1 MQVKLST
8 LFLVSAV
15 ALIGGMLISG
25 ERTLLAGLERIGI
38 KDDPNAPPT
47 QAESIF
53 VALDRAFVSV
63 PVTRKGRGGAL
74 TSLDSNLIVMTHE
87 GGFFDVTGET
97 ALPLKIM
104 PPANGWDDML
114 AFEAVNTDYNFAH
127 YYFRYNDLD
136 IFEDKLLVSYTEW
149 VAIDSCYRT
158 SLAVAPLSGAS
169 NSANITIATEDWSIL
184 YSTTPCLPPKTVGRA
199 IDGHMAGGRFHIGQ
213 DRTIYL
219 ASGDYAV
226 DGTYAPVALSQ
237 DPSQDYG
244 KVLAIDL
251 DTGVAEKISQ
261 GHSNMQGIVAD
272 DTGALYTVEHGRRG
286 GDELNRILPGRDY
299 GWPKVSLGTRYNR
312 LPLQS
317 TEDYG
322 RHPGFETP
330 VYSWL
335 PSVAISSLTQVNNFH
350 PAWDGDLLAGSLA
363 GRTLFR
369 IRLQDGG
376 ILFDERIHIGN
387 RIRYVH
393 QHGDQ
398 IVLWTDERQ
407 VIKLSVGEFDAGSQ
421 FAVAK
426 IEELNLTPQQKLQTG
441 LVLDQCSECHGFGS
455 VAGGNAPALG
465 LVYERDIAT
474 ALSFEYSTALSA
486 KSGTWTREALTE
498 YLTDPNAFAQ
508 GTAMPNPEISDP
520 AVVNAVVDIL
530 EALRFQPE

>member
-1 MQVKLST
+1 M
-8 LFLVSAV
+8 LV
-15 ALIGGMLISG
+15 SG
-25 ERTLLAGLERIGI
+25 ERTLLAGLESIGI

-47 QAESIF
+47 QTESIF
-53 VALDRAFVSV
+53 IALDRSSTSV

-74 TSLDSNLIVMTHE
+74 TSLGRDLIVMTHE
-87 GGFFDVTGET
+87 GGFFDVTGDT
-97 ALPLKIM
+97 AVALTIM

-114 AFEAVNTDYNFAH
+114 AFEAANPSYNFAH
-127 YYFRYNDLD
+127 YYFRYNDLNV
-136 IFEDKLLVSYTEW
+136 FEDKLLVSYTEW
-149 VAIDSCYRT
+149 VAANSCYRT
-158 SLAVAPLSGAS
+158 SLAVAPLSGARA
-169 NSANITIATEDWSIL
+169 SADVKIAPDDWSIL
-184 YSTTPCLPPKTVGRA
+184 YSTDPCLPPKTVGRA

-219 ASGDYAV
+219 ASGDDAV

-251 DTGVAEKISQ
+251 DTGAAEKISQ
-261 GHSNMQGIVAD
+261 GHSNMQGIVVDA
-272 DTGALYTVEHGRRG
+272 TGVVYAVEHGRRG

-369 IRLQDGG
+369 IRLQEGR

-398 IVLWTDERQ
+398 IALWTDERQ

-426 IEELNLTPQQKLQTG
+426 IEELDLTPQQKLQTG
-441 LVLDQCSECHGFGS
+441 LVLDQCSECHSYGS
-455 VAGGNAPALG
+455 VAGGNAPGLG
-465 LVYERDIAT
+465 LVYERDIA
-474 ALSFEYSTALSA
+474 AVPSFEYSTALSA
-486 KSGTWTREALTE
+486 KPGAWTREALTA
-498 YLTDPNAFAQ
+498 YLSDTNAFAQ

-520 AVVNAVVDIL
+520 AVVTAVIDIL
-530 EALRFQPE
+530 QALRFQPE